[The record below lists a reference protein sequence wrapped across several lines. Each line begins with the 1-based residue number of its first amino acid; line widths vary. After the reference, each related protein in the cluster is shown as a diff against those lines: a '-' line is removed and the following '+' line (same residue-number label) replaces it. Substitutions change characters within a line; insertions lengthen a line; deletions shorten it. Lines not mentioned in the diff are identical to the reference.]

1 MRRGKLFLVLLM
13 ILQLVFLLI
22 VTSDVNDSEIN
33 LDELT
38 IVAVHPFNWIEWNRQ
53 HFWDTIV
60 EQLHM
65 EFLDRATGF
74 MEWRH
79 WHEPDVDGLTIAYA
93 RRKGVVTGSYMVL
106 TPIPPSPEPMYTDP
120 YGNTKPF
127 RQVAGGTDLNGVV
140 LFHPDNLHITV
151 SVSCPQWEEHF
162 IRSAEKILDKGL
174 NAIDVDCISVP
185 PFAFGGD
192 FSEWSVYKFRNY
204 LASRFTREELANLGV
219 RDVDK
224 FDIRNYVKQRL
235 DASRIAAD
243 ILVIA
248 APKTSFSPEEVE
260 AIKSYVKNGG
270 GLLLQIE
277 PDGCHVANGLSK
289 EFGVT
294 VKCGNLVS
302 SSHLWDYGS
311 FEVYA
316 INRDHEVTR
325 GVASLTWNW
334 GVALE
339 VNNPS
344 AVILAQTDEKSWV
357 DSNNNLLIDSNE
369 ERGPFPVIV
378 GLEYGKGR
386 VIIHGDR
393 TQDSIFDSYGVFLR
407 NALLWLG
414 KGVLNRKTLMFDE
427 LHWEE
432 ATLSSERACAMNAQH
447 PEWYLYSRFSELATG
462 LGLNVTSTG
471 MPPSFP
477 QDRVLREYVKFLHME
492 LVRFINN
499 FVERVKEYGR
509 NEYGKNIPV
518 YGNQWLG
525 TLYDDNFLR
534 DIALDSILLSPY
546 LDIIQIEVV
555 PSTFPPRNR
564 LTLTYRFG
572 HAMAQS
578 SKPVWNQGAFYSDLG
593 YRELSHKKVN
603 LTILGIAE
611 AYANGAIKELD
622 LAGWPGV
629 PAIAGTVVL
638 PNMSIPKNVQELLDF
653 IWVNRRLLVG
663 FKPYSKIALVY
674 SVPSF
679 LWNTFPAFNIYPEEQ
694 RRELTGLAD
703 MLQRLHFPY
712 DIIILGHPDLM
723 DDTYYLDR
731 LKNYDAIIFPDVSD
745 ISAIQ
750 IEAVENFVK
759 NGGKIIFTGNI
770 PIYDQDHNHLAQEKQ
785 SRLNRIILEHT
796 DQVVLIRDL
805 LGCEWYENMIR
816 GYTEEEKYNSTL
828 NKFKS
833 LLNSLIE
840 KPLVITNSLPE
851 SVEVNILKKDN
862 TVSIHFINYQY
873 LLETDEFLKT
883 NSTQISIDA
892 TIVGKIDNI
901 AFLSPETMEQL
912 KFNYDGRYVNITLPS
927 LNYWGFVVINMPETS
942 PSEFEVSNLNVN
954 PDTIKVGQAALIS
967 VSVKNN
973 GGETGSC
980 VLTLKVNGLVVD
992 TRTVKLNPGQSTTVS
1007 FSYTPEKE
1015 GIYSIDVNGLTGNL
1029 TVSEEESEGETPS
1042 LVPET
1047 ILLAIGVVVII
1058 TMALVGLFFRRKT
1071 RRRPP

>member
-1 MRRGKLFLVLLM
+1 MRRVKPFLGFLM
-13 ILQLVFLLI
+13 ILQLVSLLI

-38 IVAVHPFNWIEWNRQ
+38 VVAVHPFNWIEWNRQ
-53 HFWDTIV
+53 RFWDAIV
-60 EQLHM
+60 EQLHI

-74 MEWRH
+74 MEWHH
-79 WHEPDVDGLTIAYA
+79 WHEPNVDDFTIAHA
-93 RRKGVVTGSYMVL
+93 RRKGVLTGSYMIL
-106 TPIPPSPEPMYTDP
+106 TPIPPSPEPMYNDP

-140 LFHPDNLHITV
+140 LFHPDNLHMTV

-174 NAIDVDCISVP
+174 DAIDVDNIAVS
-185 PFAFGGD
+185 PFSFGGD

-219 RDVDK
+219 GDIDK
-224 FDIRNYVKQRL
+224 FDIRNYVKRRL
-235 DASRIAAD
+235 DSSMIAAD
-243 ILVIA
+243 IIVIA
-248 APKTSFSPEEVE
+248 APKTGFSSEEVE
-260 AIKSYVKNGG
+260 AIKSHVKNGG

-277 PDGCHVANGLSK
+277 PNGCHVANELSK
-289 EFGVT
+289 EFNIT

-316 INRDHEVTR
+316 INRDHEVTT
-325 GVASLTWNW
+325 GVTSLTWNW

-339 VNNPS
+339 VNNPN
-344 AVILAQTDEKSWV
+344 AVILAQTDEKSWI
-357 DSNNNLLIDSNE
+357 DSNNNLIMDPNE

-378 GLEYGKGR
+378 GLEYGNGR

-407 NALLWLG
+407 NALFWLG
-414 KGVLNRKTLMFDE
+414 KGVLNGKTLIFDE
-427 LHWEE
+427 LHFEE
-432 ATLSSERACAMNAQH
+432 ATLSSERAYSMNAQH
-447 PEWYLYSRFSELATG
+447 PEWYLYSRFSKLATD
-462 LGLNVTSTG
+462 LGLNVNSTG

-499 FVERVKEYGR
+499 FVKRVKEYGR
-509 NEYGKNIPV
+509 NKYGKNIPV

-525 TLYDDNFLR
+525 TLQDDNFLR

-546 LDIIQIEVV
+546 LDLIQIEVV
-555 PSTFPPRNR
+555 PSTFPPINR

-572 HAMAQS
+572 HAMAQN
-578 SKPVWNQGAFYSDLG
+578 SKPVWNQGAFYSNLG
-593 YRELSHKKVN
+593 YKKLDYNKVN

-629 PAIAGTVVL
+629 PAVAGTVVL
-638 PNMSIPKNVQELLDF
+638 PNMSIPKKIQELLDF

-663 FKPYSKIALVY
+663 FKPYSKVALVY
-674 SVPSF
+674 SIPSF
-679 LWNTFPAFNIYPEEQ
+679 LWSTFPAFNVYPEEQ
-694 RRELTGLAD
+694 RCELIGLAD

-723 DDTYYLDR
+723 DDTYYLNK
-731 LKNYDAIIFPDVSD
+731 LKNYDVVIFPDVSD
-745 ISAIQ
+745 ISAMQ
-750 IEAVENFVK
+750 IEAIDNFVK

-770 PIYDQDHNHLAQEKQ
+770 PTYDQDHNDLNQEKQ
-785 SRLNRIILEHT
+785 SRLKRIILEHT
-796 DQVVLIRDL
+796 DRVILIKDL
-805 LGCEWYENMIR
+805 LGREWYENMIK
-816 GYTEEEKYNSTL
+816 GYTKEKKYSNTL

-833 LLNSLIE
+833 LLNSLME

-873 LLETDEFLKT
+873 FLETDEFLKT
-883 NSTQISIDA
+883 NNTQISIDA
-892 TIVGKIDNI
+892 TIVDKIDNI
-901 AFLSPETMEQL
+901 TFFSPEITEQL
-912 KFNYDGRYVNITLPS
+912 KFNCDGRYINITLPS
-927 LNYWGFVVINMPETS
+927 FNYWGFVIINKPETFS
-942 PSEFEVSNLNVN
+942 SEFEVSNLNVN
-954 PDTIKVGQAALIS
+954 PDAIKTGQASIIS

-973 GGETGSC
+973 GRETGYC

-992 TRTVKLNPGQSTTVS
+992 TRMVKLNPGQSTSVR

-1015 GIYSIDVNGLTGNL
+1015 GVYSIDVNGLTGSL
-1029 TVSEEESEGETPS
+1029 TVSREETPRVVS
-1042 LVPET
+1042 ET
-1047 ILLAIGVVVII
+1047 IGFAIGIVAIVVVTSII
-1058 TMALVGLFFRRKT
+1058 FFRKHQRQSSSLNS
-1071 RRRPP
+1071 